1 MESHA
6 EFQRVNES
14 VLVRRISSS
23 RNDSMIAALSDPAI
37 AYLETKEAA
46 LFDGAKLK
54 DPRNEEHLNPE
65 ENKFYDP
72 NLASDTLIGDDPAKP
87 AQHKNS
93 AEAFRLFLDAHK
105 RALEKTS
112 GMIEGDL
119 DIFLFTHYELV
130 DPSGTLNYWANVHFY
145 HVPVATAIER
155 LTRMKIAVRLMEHH
169 ALQFCPTTAPL
180 PDSLQNAL

>member
-1 MESHA
+1 MIQPSPLSTRTQQKRFASFLTPISAHLKRPA
-6 EFQRVNES
+6 EC
-14 VLVRRISSS
+14 
-23 RNDSMIAALSDPAI
+23 
-37 AYLETKEAA
+37 
-46 LFDGAKLK
+46 
-54 DPRNEEHLNPE
+54 
-65 ENKFYDP
+65 
-72 NLASDTLIGDDPAKP
+72 
-87 AQHKNS
+87 
-93 AEAFRLFLDAHK
+93 
-105 RALEKTS
+105 
-112 GMIEGDL
+112 IEGDL